1 MIIDNIISLLEERER
16 IATETQD
23 NWYDGIEHCNQEL
36 VNLFASNI
44 SDGITFL
51 NETCSASQFV
61 WLSEII
67 EDIIEIS
74 HSKAFLDAYK
84 TLSIKYAEE
93 TSRYN
98 IKSFI
103 DDAESNL

>member
-36 VNLFASNI
+36 VKIFTNNI
-44 SDGITFL
+44 LDGISFL
-51 NETCSASQFV
+51 NDTCSASQFV

-67 EDIIEIS
+67 EDIIVVS
-74 HSKAFLDAYK
+74 HSKEFLEAYV
-84 TLSIKYAEE
+84 TLSRKYAEE
-93 TSRYN
+93 TIKYN
-98 IKSFI
+98 IQSFI
-103 DDAESNL
+103 DDAESIL